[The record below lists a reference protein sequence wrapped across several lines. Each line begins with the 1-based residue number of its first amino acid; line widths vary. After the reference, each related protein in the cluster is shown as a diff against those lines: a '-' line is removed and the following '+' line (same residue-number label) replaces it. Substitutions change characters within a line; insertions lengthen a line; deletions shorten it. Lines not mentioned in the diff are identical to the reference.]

1 MNSIDYCSWEN
12 ISCKHIL
19 KNIFSYLKV
28 PKALKMINSNKK
40 IRTTL
45 EISLYHYQYYYFF
58 ILFKLIKVESINDIL
73 YSHYLNIVSE
83 DVRYYLALNLIKKSK
98 LFKDEY
104 VYLNID
110 DKLSKNFIRKIQKK
124 QIKNNYN
131 YILGNIE
138 EKEYNKSTA
147 INYNIS
153 ISHIFSMD
161 IIDKILFDYNFFEN
175 SEYITCKYYF
185 QHIKFLHINIYPG
198 KTYNISLYNN
208 LEYLSITLDLSYK
221 RIIKDNMTIK
231 IIISEKQTKN
241 LKTLKIIESKK
252 ANYTINNIF
261 FETENNKDT
270 NLFENLKELH
280 ISEELLNKIKF
291 NAMNLQKLNIMY
303 DFRDKTYSIDY
314 LENSFNNLLEQYFCL
329 TNLNISFYYKPYKSY
344 SSNEFIQEISD
355 LFFLTIKN
363 IEKFSLNFWDLCKKT
378 YYSIKNLPNKKF
390 SITGNDIPVDIFQ
403 NHFQEIEKIDLT
415 FNGEKKC
422 YLYIEESNSISALKH
437 IRIKN
442 GADDTLYIPIQS
454 FSSLNSLELNIDK
467 ILFHKDFPLF
477 SKDSSIQFNNL
488 EYIALEI
495 CSNNNNS
502 ETIDLIALANNLPNV
517 PNLKVLSIICKY
529 ISNTVFPYHREIIS
543 KIQSLKK
550 LHTLIIEDNFDE
562 KSKLYDVNKYYSIFP
577 ELKNT
582 NIKFCSF
589 SYSLY
594 K

>member
-1 MNSIDYCSWEN
+1 MNSIDYCSWEY

-28 PKALKMINSNKK
+28 PKALKMINTNKK

-131 YILGNIE
+131 YIIGNIE

-415 FNGEKKC
+415 FNGEK
-422 YLYIEESNSISALKH
+422 
-437 IRIKN
+437 
-442 GADDTLYIPIQS
+442 
-454 FSSLNSLELNIDK
+454 
-467 ILFHKDFPLF
+467 
-477 SKDSSIQFNNL
+477 
-488 EYIALEI
+488 
-495 CSNNNNS
+495 
-502 ETIDLIALANNLPNV
+502 NV
-517 PNLKVLSIICKY
+517 IY
-529 ISNTVFPYHREIIS
+529 T
-543 KIQSLKK
+543 LKK
-550 LHTLIIEDNFDE
+550 VIQYQL
-562 KSKLYDVNKYYSIFP
+562 
-577 ELKNT
+577 
-582 NIKFCSF
+582 
-589 SYSLY
+589 
-594 K
+594 

>member
-1 MNSIDYCSWEN
+1 
-12 ISCKHIL
+12 
-19 KNIFSYLKV
+19 
-28 PKALKMINSNKK
+28 
-40 IRTTL
+40 
-45 EISLYHYQYYYFF
+45 
-58 ILFKLIKVESINDIL
+58 
-73 YSHYLNIVSE
+73 
-83 DVRYYLALNLIKKSK
+83 
-98 LFKDEY
+98 
-104 VYLNID
+104 
-110 DKLSKNFIRKIQKK
+110 
-124 QIKNNYN
+124 
-131 YILGNIE
+131 
-138 EKEYNKSTA
+138 
-147 INYNIS
+147 
-153 ISHIFSMD
+153 MD

-252 ANYTINNIF
+252 ANYTISNIF
-261 FETENNKDT
+261 FETENNKDIT
-270 NLFENLKELH
+270 LFENLKELH

-291 NAMNLQKLNIMY
+291 NPINLQKLNIMY

-314 LENSFNNLLEQYFCL
+314 LENSFNNLLEQYFNL
-329 TNLNISFYYKPYKSY
+329 TNLNISFYYKPYNRY

-415 FNGEKKC
+415 FNGAKKC

-495 CSNNNNS
+495 
-502 ETIDLIALANNLPNV
+502 
-517 PNLKVLSIICKY
+517 
-529 ISNTVFPYHREIIS
+529 
-543 KIQSLKK
+543 
-550 LHTLIIEDNFDE
+550 
-562 KSKLYDVNKYYSIFP
+562 
-577 ELKNT
+577 
-582 NIKFCSF
+582 
-589 SYSLY
+589 
-594 K
+594 